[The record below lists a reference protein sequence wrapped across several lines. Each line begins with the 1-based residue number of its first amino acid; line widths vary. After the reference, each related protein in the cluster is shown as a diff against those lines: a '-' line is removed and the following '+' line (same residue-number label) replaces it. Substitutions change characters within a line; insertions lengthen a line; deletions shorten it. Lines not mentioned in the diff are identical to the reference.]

1 MSYPSMLLKLSHV
14 FYHQPEQVFDLWVD
28 EHHAASWLFG
38 GPDQYTD
45 VIRIDARVG
54 GRFFASGRSGAKPIV
69 HQGQF
74 HVLQRPQQILFSVSP
89 YPDQMEPD
97 LIQIKFERC
106 PFGCELHLTHQLSAR
121 FSAERPRLIENWTQL
136 FARMALELDDSSS
149 PQPQI
154 SSSKAQISGL
164 V

>member
-1 MSYPSMLLKLSHV
+1 MSYPSMLLKLSHI
-14 FYHQPEQVFDLWVD
+14 FYHQPEHVFDLWVD

-38 GPDQYTD
+38 GPDQFTD

-54 GRFFASGRSGAKPIV
+54 GRFFASGRSGTKPIV

-89 YPDQMEPD
+89 YPDQLEPD
-97 LIQIKFERC
+97 LVQIKFERC
-106 PFGCELHLTHQLSAR
+106 PFGCELQLTHQLSAR

-136 FARMALELDDSSS
+136 FARMALELDDSGRSL
-149 PQPQI
+149 
-154 SSSKAQISGL
+154 AQNSLQNAALSGL
-164 V
+164 A

>member
-28 EHHAASWLFG
+28 EQHAASWLFG
-38 GPDQYTD
+38 GPDQFTD

-54 GRFFASGRSGAKPIV
+54 GRFFASGRTASKAIV

-89 YPDQMEPD
+89 FPDQMTPD
-97 LIQIKFERC
+97 LIQIRFERN
-106 PFGCELHLTHQLSAR
+106 PFGCELQLTHQLSSR
-121 FSAERPRLIENWTQL
+121 FCDERPRLIENWTQL
-136 FARMALELDDSSS
+136 FARMALELNDSVMPSS
-149 PQPQI
+149 RLAPTPAVATI
-154 SSSKAQISGL
+154 R
-164 V
+164 